1 MTSMMLCLEYNTYYD
16 LIKVYQRR
24 RRRRQRPTNWLRSQ
38 KRLIKIKCFQVATR
52 LAGKLGA

>member
-38 KRLIKIKCFQVATR
+38 NV
-52 LAGKLGA
+52 